1 MPERAPAPTPTTSQ
15 TDVVIE
21 GIKAMILSGE
31 LGPGA
36 RLPVEKDLAAR
47 LGVSR
52 GPLREGVRALA
63 LLGVLGTRRGDGT
76 YVTSLDPARLLQ
88 PVGFLADLPGR
99 DDAVHL
105 ARVRRVLEVE
115 GVGRAATSIDDA
127 TIAALHAVLDEVDEL
142 LAAPEVD
149 LTAVI
154 DADLRF
160 HAAIHEAS
168 GNPVLAGL
176 LDSLAGGTTRT
187 RMWRAIHEHGAVATA
202 LAEHRAIVAALEA
215 HDADRARIHM
225 AAHLL
230 SVEEYAATLP

>member
-1 MPERAPAPTPTTSQ
+1 MPARGPAPHPTASQ

-21 GIKAMILSGE
+21 GIKQMILSGE
-31 LGPGA
+31 LGPGS

-52 GPLREGVRALA
+52 GPLREGVRALV

-76 YVTSLDPARLLQ
+76 YVTSLDAGRLLE

-115 GVGRAATSIDDA
+115 GVGRAAVEIDDA
-127 TIAALHAVLDEVDEL
+127 TLAELRALLDSVDAL
-142 LAAPEVD
+142 LDDPDHD
-149 LTAVI
+149 LTTII

-160 HAAIHEAS
+160 HDVIHRAS

-176 LDSLAGGTTRT
+176 LDSLAGSTART
-187 RMWRAIHEHGAVATA
+187 RLWRAIREDGAVRTA
-202 LAEHRAIVAALEA
+202 QAEHRAILAALEA
-215 HDADRARIHM
+215 RDVDRARIHM

-230 SVEEYAATLP
+230 SAEEYAASLL